1 MAQAVAPIH
10 TEAASRQSGS
20 TSVTMTIYS
29 PVSENLNFFEPVTG
43 DEAEGNCVAVRRGG
57 KQPKAKDRSQTDVN
71 SIRCANVTS
80 LLVSGEACAMMRDL
94 NLWHPPVIIELR
106 TFGHGWSGN
115 VPKEVYVS
123 GESCL
128 GKWLAL
134 CQPQTA
140 VRASI
145 VAMKSGNADEA
156 KGGRKDEISESVL
169 NQTIWNRLVLM
180 DLEPQRSKRPF
191 DARGLDLCVP
201 PPREVGFVM

>member
-1 MAQAVAPIH
+1 MFKGVQLKGRGVVPVVSPRLQWLQLRRSVASPLRCGSKQRPAPQQSAVPN
-10 TEAASRQSGS
+10 
-20 TSVTMTIYS
+20 VTVTIYS

-43 DEAEGNCVAVRRGG
+43 DEAEGNCVVVRRGG

-123 GESCL
+123 GESCPGRQSCVHMHRAHSVQQSEPPYERRSL
-128 GKWLAL
+128 VTRMEQREAGK
-134 CQPQTA
+134 
-140 VRASI
+140 
-145 VAMKSGNADEA
+145 
-156 KGGRKDEISESVL
+156 
-169 NQTIWNRLVLM
+169 
-180 DLEPQRSKRPF
+180 
-191 DARGLDLCVP
+191 
-201 PPREVGFVM
+201 